1 MIPKAKHPAQG
12 AYNRRGNMQQEMT
25 EKVIMNLVVNSGNAR
40 SLAMESIRLAKEGC
54 FTEAEETL
62 RTSREAI
69 LMAHEFQ
76 TELVSKEAAGE
87 TVETSLI
94 MCHGQ
99 DHLMTAMV
107 VIDLAEE
114 FINVYKKISER

>member
-1 MIPKAKHPAQG
+1 
-12 AYNRRGNMQQEMT
+12 MQQEMT

-40 SLAMESIRLAKEGC
+40 SLAMESIRLAKEGS
-54 FTEAEETL
+54 FAEAEEML

-87 TVETSLI
+87 AVETSLI

-114 FINVYKKISER
+114 FINVYKKISEN